1 MSHENKVDRTNR
13 FSLRKLRRWFGK
25 SIDHLLQ
32 VRFRFWKAEKPQDNY
47 SAGLLQSA
55 RRYLIKSLGLKRS
68 FDVAAFRPGSSADA
82 GIPARR
88 LLNPWY
94 WCKWSVSFTVD
105 WILSRPYSAIIA
117 ACPAIALGI
126 ALLVAV
132 AFSATDRSQLR
143 ESRYR
148 ALFDDSVK
156 QQDFEVAA
164 VVLKSLIDCNPDN
177 LDLQYRQALLDQ
189 MRGNSP
195 AAAKRMDELATSKD
209 HGLAAMWIIAQE
221 FNLQEL
227 KKWSAND
234 HSRFRELM
242 EIGLSNLTGENLL
255 STKVLMFSY
264 LAEIGAYSD
273 AERYLAEVIPAR
285 PELALAAA
293 SLCRSQHDATGV
305 SKYAAIAQ
313 RHFESKLSRKPSDIL
328 SRIDLA
334 RVLMLQSKFE
344 DAAKLLNDG
353 YRLTKDG
360 RLASVTGEALVMWS
374 NHLANADMSSKSLVK
389 RLQILHAAVGV
400 APSDPLVGSSIA
412 QLLIDCR
419 ENGAPEVVAL
429 RKAILEGAD
438 PVSNHF
444 IRGTLALLDGRTAE
458 AKTQLELALER
469 EPNAPAI
476 LNNLAIALADNN
488 DDELEKALSL
498 VNTAIEKLPNHSYF
512 LETRGQI
519 HLKLA
524 HWQAA
529 IVDLEQALATQE
541 LRPAI
546 YPSLAAAYEKTGAKD
561 MTELYRRLANET
573 RPD

>member
-1 MSHENKVDRTNR
+1 MSFV
-13 FSLRKLRRWFGK
+13 
-25 SIDHLLQ
+25 
-32 VRFRFWKAEKPQDNY
+32 
-47 SAGLLQSA
+47 
-55 RRYLIKSLGLKRS
+55 
-68 FDVAAFRPGSSADA
+68 
-82 GIPARR
+82 
-88 LLNPWY
+88 
-94 WCKWSVSFTVD
+94 VD
-105 WILSRPYSAIIA
+105 WILSRPYSTAIA
-117 ACPAIALGI
+117 ACPAITLGI
-126 ALLVAV
+126 ALIAVV
-132 AFSATDRSQLR
+132 AFSTTDQSQFR

-156 QQDFEVAA
+156 QQDFELAS
-164 VVLKSLIDCNPDN
+164 VVLKALIDCNADS
-177 LDLQYRQALLDQ
+177 LDLKYRQALLDQ
-189 MRGNSP
+189 MRGNSV
-195 AAAKRMDELATSKD
+195 AAVERMKDLAISKN
-209 HGLAAMWIIAQE
+209 HGLAAMWTIAQE

-227 KKWSAND
+227 KKWTVND
-234 HSRFRELM
+234 HARFRKLM

-273 AERYLAEVIPAR
+273 AERYLAEVVPAR

-293 SLCRSQHDATGV
+293 SLCRSQQDTAGV
-305 SKYAAIAQ
+305 AKYAMIAQ

-334 RVLMLQSKFE
+334 RVLMIQTKFE

-353 YRLTKDG
+353 YRLTKDS

-374 NHLANADMSSKSLVK
+374 NHLGNRDLSSKNLIK

-400 APSDPLVGSSIA
+400 APSDPFVGSSIA

-419 ENGAPEVVAL
+419 DNRSPEFIL
-429 RKAILEGAD
+429 LKKAILEGAD

-444 IRGTLALLDGRTAE
+444 IRGTLALLDGHTAE
-458 AKTQLELALER
+458 AKTQLELALQR
-469 EPNAPAI
+469 EPNTPAI
-476 LNNLAIALADNN
+476 LNNLAVALAEKN
-488 DDELEKALSL
+488 DDLEKALSL
-498 VNTAIEKLPNHSYF
+498 VNSALEKLPNHRYF